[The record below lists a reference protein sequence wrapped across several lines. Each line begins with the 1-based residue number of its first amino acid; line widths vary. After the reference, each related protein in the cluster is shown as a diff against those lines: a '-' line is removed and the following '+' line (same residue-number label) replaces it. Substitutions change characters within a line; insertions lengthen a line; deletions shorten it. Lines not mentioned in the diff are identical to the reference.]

1 MLAPDIP
8 RVPRLRGPPKP
19 RESPVARAPRT
30 DRPPLPRRFNLIR
43 SFALA
48 DFITLSN
55 AAAGT
60 AAVFCCL
67 AYIEKGF
74 DDRFLALA
82 FGLLPLAFIAD
93 AADGFVAR
101 WRQRSSP
108 YGADLDSLADIVSFG
123 VAPAVL
129 GFTLG
134 MRGLWDAVIL
144 VYFVCCGIGRLA
156 RFNVSLAT
164 LTDESTGKVQYF
176 EGTPIPTS
184 LAVVLVLFIGWH
196 NGAVGDAL
204 WGGGVRI
211 GPGMFH
217 PLVLLYFLSGS
228 LMISERLRIPKP

>member
-1 MLAPDIP
+1 MARPP
-8 RVPRLRGPPKP
+8 R
-19 RESPVARAPRT
+19 S

-48 DFITLSN
+48 DFITLAN

-74 DDRFLALA
+74 DDTYIALA
-82 FGLLPLAFIAD
+82 FGLLPLAFVFD

-134 MRGLWDAVIL
+134 LRGLWDAVVL

-156 RFNVSLAT
+156 RFNVSLST
-164 LTDESTGKVQYF
+164 LTDAESGKVRYF

-184 LAVVLVLFIGWH
+184 LSVVLVLFVGWMV
-196 NGAVGDAL
+196 GASGDAL
-204 WGGGVRI
+204 WGGSMRL
-211 GPGMFH
+211 GPGSFH
-217 PLVLLYFLSGS
+217 PLVMLYFVSGS
-228 LMISERLRIPKP
+228 LMISERIRIPKP

>member
-1 MLAPDIP
+1 M
-8 RVPRLRGPPKP
+8 
-19 RESPVARAPRT
+19 SRAKRA

-48 DFITLSN
+48 DFITLGN

-60 AAVFCCL
+60 ISVFCCL

-74 DDRFLALA
+74 DGRYIAAA
-82 FGLLPLAFIAD
+82 FAMLPLAFILD

-129 GFTLG
+129 AFTLG
-134 MRGLWDAVIL
+134 LRGMWDALVL

-156 RFNVSLAT
+156 RFNVSISS
-164 LTDESTGKVQYF
+164 LTDAGTGKVRYF

-184 LAVVLVLFIGWH
+184 LAVVLVLFFAWRQ
-196 NGAVGDAL
+196 GAIADDLWVGA
-204 WGGGVRI
+204 VRI